1 LPPIFAQFPDY
12 SIHSEDDN
20 LTPRLFDDD
29 EETTELS
36 RVIMSAWNFIPSVDR
51 SLMVYCWAARQQQRT
66 VRDGIVHPTPSAAE
80 AKAILKEDMSEE
92 LQELRTRAIVI
103 VDNSKAFV
111 K

>member
-29 EETTELS
+29 GETELS
-36 RVIMSAWNFIPSVDR
+36 RVIMRAWNFIPSVDQ

-66 VRDGIVHPTPSAAE
+66 VRGRIVHPTPSAAE
-80 AKAILKEDMSEE
+80 AKAILNEDMSEE